1 MLSSTLSS
9 FSSGSKVA
17 VIGATGGIGKA
28 FVEALQYCKQVET
41 IYCFSRSGQ
50 WHGQPH
56 KIIDHSMDLLD
67 EESIVAAAETVTDTL
82 DMVIVA
88 SGVLHENAS
97 LKPEKSIRDF
107 QSTNFSHVF
116 AVNTTGPAMVAR
128 YFLPK
133 MNRTSNKSVFAVLS
147 ARVGSISDNQLGGW
161 YAYRASKAALN
172 MIIKNL
178 SIEMGRKN
186 KSAIM
191 VSLHPGTVAS
201 HLSSPFQAAVPEGKL
216 FTPDYA
222 AGQLLAVID
231 GLTQKDSGSLVA
243 WDGETISF

>member
-1 MLSSTLSS
+1 MSKLTLST
-9 FSSGSKVA
+9 FNSGSRVA
-17 VIGATGGIGKA
+17 VIGASGGIGQA
-28 FVEALQYCKQVET
+28 FVTALQGCEQVET
-41 IYCFSRSGQ
+41 IYCFSRGGD
-50 WHGQPH
+50 WRGKPH
-56 KIIDHSMDLLD
+56 KIVASSIDLLD
-67 EESIVAAAETVTDTL
+67 QGSIVAAAETVPVTL

-88 SGVLHENAS
+88 TGILHEGKG
-97 LKPEKSIRDF
+97 LRPEKSLRDF
-107 QSTNFSHVF
+107 HSDQFAQVF
-116 AVNTTGPAMVAR
+116 AVNTTGPAMVAQA
-128 YFLPK
+128 FLPLMAK
-133 MNRTSNKSVFAVLS
+133 KSKSVFAVLS

-191 VSLHPGTVAS
+191 VSLHPGTVDS

-216 FTPDYA
+216 FAPDYA
-222 AGQLLAVID
+222 AGQLLSVID